1 MENRR
6 DRLGSQSKK
15 RKCDDIDIEIV
26 EDSTNEV
33 FNDDSSEIPWTEV
46 VKRIKGLNKS
56 RNASNS
62 KAPGAWRKQ
71 RHAFGAAK
79 AGDDDDGV
87 VTAADVTL
95 VASGVSTG
103 VTADQLR
110 NFVCKKGLQIK
121 TCSLLTNLER
131 NPDARSHTFKMTI
144 NSEDYEK
151 SKEGSFWPYR
161 VYVRLFK
168 NFKNKKDDVQEQQM
182 KEILGQTEA

>member
-1 MENRR
+1 M
-6 DRLGSQSKK
+6 
-15 RKCDDIDIEIV
+15 
-26 EDSTNEV
+26 
-33 FNDDSSEIPWTEV
+33 
-46 VKRIKGLNKS
+46 IKGLNKS

-110 NFVCKKGLQIK
+110 NFVCKKGLQVK